1 MVDVIGY
8 LAGFFLMLSFIPQV
22 IKTIKTRTTDGL
34 SVAMLAITLISG
46 VLYEIY
52 SVWLMLTPVVVMNGI
67 FTILVATQLTMT
79 IKINAGK
86 SRENSA

>member
-1 MVDVIGY
+1 MVDLVGY

-34 SVAMLAITLISG
+34 SVAMLAITITSG

-52 SVWLMLTPVVVMNGI
+52 AIWLMLTPVIIMNGI
-67 FTILVATQLTMT
+67 FTILVATQLAMT
-79 IKINAGK
+79 IKINAGQEE
-86 SRENSA
+86 RV